1 MARKLIET
9 GNLSSQ
15 LSIKDDAE
23 VMLKTNINIKDWL
36 VNGLTS
42 IVLTYVNNE
51 DNIEYVKFNSN
62 NSRIAETPPHEKPY
76 FLSTNVLKRWSFQKM
91 AL

>member
-36 VNGLTS
+36 VNGLTTILHIFWKDGLS
-42 IVLTYVNNE
+42 KNCHSNMIFFVISGKIVFL
-51 DNIEYVKFNSN
+51 F
-62 NSRIAETPPHEKPY
+62 SRKYDIFSLDGK
-76 FLSTNVLKRWSFQKM
+76 
-91 AL
+91 